1 MHESKRERDRVG
13 RDNRSRGG
21 GEAGEEGEEV
31 RSVGFVFSHNGGA
44 KRPQTVGLW
53 GVFSSSARDVLP
65 RK

>member
-1 MHESKRERDRVG
+1 MKSG
-13 RDNRSRGG
+13 RGG
-21 GEAGEEGEEV
+21 GGGGGGVAGEGEEV